1 MKRILAL
8 VLLALL
14 LPSLTGC
21 AGCGCRERLRNC
33 FRRGAICGSRTAPVA
48 TAPAPIV
55 YQQPAPVQQVQPQYV
70 QPQYVQPQVPAPA
83 PIVQAPAP
91 RVVTP
96 QYTAP
101 TMPCCPCVPCCPPV
115 YQECCPSYDPCGC
128 GGMSYSVGSPSY
140 DGAWMSSDSC
150 CGGGSYSGES
160 VGSGQPTQAQPDS
173 STSTDPEPSL

>member
-1 MKRILAL
+1 PPRAPGLPGPTIAILWFPERNRSPRMARRCDSMKRILAL

-115 YQECCPSYDPCGC
+115 YQECCPSYDPC
-128 GGMSYSVGSPSY
+128 
-140 DGAWMSSDSC
+140 
-150 CGGGSYSGES
+150 
-160 VGSGQPTQAQPDS
+160 
-173 STSTDPEPSL
+173 